1 MKEVYRKRRA
11 KISMSF
17 FVYWENYVANN
28 RNNVN
33 LQAIWVDIKGGKWHN
48 HKGETNQN
56 ENHVQIRIE
65 CLTEIK
71 IKNEIKSMTEIKIA
85 RRLVSKR
92 KEEIATWKI
101 KRQ

>member
-1 MKEVYRKRRA
+1 MPESGVLS
-11 KISMSF
+11 ISMPLSG
-17 FVYWENYVANN
+17 VYWENSSYEL
-28 RNNVN
+28 NVN
-33 LQAIWVDIKGGKWHN
+33 LNIMTVDILGRKWHN

-56 ENHVQIRIE
+56 ENHVQTRIE

-71 IKNEIKSMTEIKIA
+71 IKNEIESMTEIKIA

-92 KEEIATWKI
+92 KEEIATWKT

>member
-1 MKEVYRKRRA
+1 MPESGVLS
-11 KISMSF
+11 ISMPLSG
-17 FVYWENYVANN
+17 VYWENSSYGL
-28 RNNVN
+28 NVN
-33 LQAIWVDIKGGKWHN
+33 LNIMMVDILERKWHN

-56 ENHVQIRIE
+56 ENHVQTRIE

-71 IKNEIKSMTEIKIA
+71 IKNEIESMTEIKIA